1 MYLFLGKLHTERKEY
16 EDAIRLFER
25 ARAQVQHGQNRLP
38 LVVSLVIS
46 PNRSS
51 ATCRNRSLSLL
62 TDVGMEI
69 G

>member
-1 MYLFLGKLHTERKEY
+1 MYLLLGKSHTERKEY
-16 EDAIRLFER
+16 EHAIRLFER
-25 ARAQVQHGQNRLP
+25 ARARVQHGQNRLP

-51 ATCRNRSLSLL
+51 ATCRNCSLSLL

-69 G
+69 

>member
-1 MYLFLGKLHTERKEY
+1 MYLLLGNTHTESDNY
-16 EDAIRLFER
+16 ESAIDLFER
-25 ARAQVQHGQNRLP
+25 AHSQVRHCQNRLP

-51 ATCRNRSLSLL
+51 ATCRNRSLPLL

-69 G
+69 

>member
-1 MYLFLGKLHTERKEY
+1 MYLFLGKLHTEGKEY
-16 EDAIRLFER
+16 DDAIRLFER
-25 ARAQVQHGQNRLP
+25 ARARVQHGQNRPP

-51 ATCRNRSLSLL
+51 ATSRNRSLLLL

-69 G
+69 